1 MGGMMFGN
9 TVPIAKD
16 EVQPTLDSFQTDA
29 LDAIGIRE
37 HVPIGSTGKKAF
49 SGDLDVAV
57 SLPTGMDKRGFVGL
71 LSTNPSIGSEN
82 VRMSG
87 SLVSVSYPI
96 AGTER
101 RVQIDVM
108 FSSSADPR
116 SMGWLMAGTGDGAVK
131 GIYRN
136 LLLSFVAKQASQ
148 RWGTKM
154 TISFPGGLTDPE
166 SEGRRTEDPQR
177 ILDLLGIDA
186 SPEQTLTF
194 DGLAAAIGKNPD
206 LIGALMDPIN
216 GFEKYLERYINDPK
230 THEQAMH
237 ALRTLHRSLQ
247 EGVRT
252 FRSRVLRESI
262 KRSLKLILNE
272 GSYDT
277 RKKKLH
283 RL

>member
-16 EVQPTLDSFQTDA
+16 EVNPTLESFQA
-29 LDAIGIRE
+29 EVLDGIGIRE

-57 SLPTGMDKRGFVGL
+57 SLPSGMDRRGFSSRL
-71 LSTNPSIGSEN
+71 ASNPNIGADN

-96 AGTER
+96 SGAGR

-108 FSSSADPR
+108 FSSSPDPR

-136 LLLSFVAKQASQ
+136 LLLSFAAKQASQ
-148 RWGTKM
+148 RWGAKM

-166 SEGRRTEDPQR
+166 TGGGRTEEPQR
-177 ILDLLGIDA
+177 ILDLLGINA
-186 SPEQTLTF
+186 SPEETMTF
-194 DGLAAAIGKNPD
+194 EGVAAAMGENPG
-206 LIGALMDPIN
+206 LKAALTDPTN
-216 GFEKYLERYINDPK
+216 GFEKYLERHIKDPK
-230 THEQAMH
+230 THEQAMLALQ
-237 ALRTLHRSLQ
+237 ALRRA
-247 EGVRT
+247 
-252 FRSRVLRESI
+252 LRESARANHERMLREAI
-262 KRSLKLILNE
+262 KRSLRRVTAG
-272 GSYDT
+272 GSCDART
-277 RKKKLH
+277 KRSRH
-283 RL
+283 R

>member
-9 TVPIAKD
+9 TIPIAKD
-16 EVQPTLDSFQTDA
+16 EVEPTLESFQA
-29 LDAIGIRE
+29 EMLDDIGIRE

-49 SGDLDVAV
+49 SGDLDIAV
-57 SLPTGMDKRGFVGL
+57 SLPSGMDKKVFSSL
-71 LSTNPSIGSEN
+71 LAAKPNIGANN

-96 AGTER
+96 AGTEQ

-108 FSSSADPR
+108 FSSSPDPR
-116 SMGWLMAGTGDGAVK
+116 NMGWLMAGTGDGAVK

-136 LLLSFVAKQASQ
+136 LLLSFAAKQASQ

-166 SEGRRTEDPQR
+166 SEGGRTEDPQR

-186 SPEQTLTF
+186 SPEETLTF
-194 DGLAAAIGKNPD
+194 DGVANAMSKNPT
-206 LIGALMDPIN
+206 LIGALLDPTN
-216 GFEKYLERYINDPK
+216 GFESYLARHIKDPK
-230 THEQAMH
+230 TQEQALF
-237 ALRTLHRSLQ
+237 ALETLHRSLK
-247 EGVRT
+247 ESVRSN
-252 FRSRVLRESI
+252 RLSALREMI
-262 KRSLKLILNE
+262 KRSLKLILSE
-272 GSYDT
+272 GSCDAT
-277 RKKKLH
+277 KKKRH